1 MQQSTCPNL
10 IELLSR
16 SLQPKITLVSKTYCM
31 YAPLYTIFN
40 FMIKTTSQLN
50 ACEQR
55 WVDSLKILSP
65 FGLNKET
72 ADVVSDSI
80 SNMCRKSLGSAQRR
94 F

>member
-1 MQQSTCPNL
+1 MMNYTTCPYL
-10 IELLSR
+10 IEL
-16 SLQPKITLVSKTYCM
+16 LQPKITLVLKTYCT

-55 WVDSLKILSP
+55 WVDSLKTLSP

-72 ADVVSDSI
+72 A
-80 SNMCRKSLGSAQRR
+80 NAWGFRLY
-94 F
+94 